1 MIRFTMPDP
10 KLSEKKRML
19 LLKEQFDGFL
29 GSPALHEILS
39 LLQTDRSGLAR
50 DFNARTRADGSI
62 AEAQVMEE
70 KKELDALREEL
81 YPLLDE
87 LGFFR
92 INRPVRPES
101 SHLLVLGGTLHI
113 CFERTRCAKEWL
125 RPGVQSVN
133 GLSCFRPIHAM
144 ERKNSTHTSAADTEF
159 GVLSDAFVRTFGL
172 SEADCEEDFH
182 SDRNL
187 NSISVI
193 RQYSSAEENSRFRV
207 LSAPSAEPQ
216 KRRADTADTFR
227 FYLGHSVLKESDS
240 LLFIT
245 SNPYCNRQFLQILHV
260 MLEKNRMQPFDVI
273 GCKTGSQI
281 DTKETFSPV
290 KYIQE
295 LISVLDWIK
304 RLYKD
309 YF

>member
-19 LLKEQFDGFL
+19 FLKEQLDGFL
-29 GSPALHEILS
+29 GSRALHEILS
-39 LLQTDRSGLAR
+39 LLQTDRSGLVR
-50 DFNARTRADGSI
+50 DFGARTRADGSI
-62 AEAQVMEE
+62 TEAQVMEE
-70 KKELDALREEL
+70 QKELDPLRKEL

-92 INRPVRPES
+92 INQPVRPES

-113 CFERTRCAKEWL
+113 SFERTRCAKEWL

-133 GLSCFRPIHAM
+133 GLSCFRPIHPV
-144 ERKNSTHTSAADTEF
+144 ERKNSAHTSAADTEF
-159 GVLSDAFVRTFGL
+159 GVLADAFVRTFGL
-172 SEADCEEDFH
+172 SEEDREEEFH

-187 NSISVI
+187 NSISCL
-193 RQYSSAEENSRFRV
+193 RAYSSAGDNTRFRV
-207 LSAPSAEPQ
+207 FAAPSDEPQ
-216 KRRADTADTFR
+216 KRRADTADSVR
-227 FYLGHSVLKESDS
+227 FFLGHSLLQKSDS

-245 SNPYCNRQFLQILHV
+245 SNLYCNRQFLQILHV
-260 MLEKNRMQPFDVI
+260 MLEKKWGMPFDVI
-273 GCKTGSQI
+273 GCKTGDEI
-281 DTKETFSPV
+281 DTEETFSPV
-290 KYIQE
+290 KYTQE